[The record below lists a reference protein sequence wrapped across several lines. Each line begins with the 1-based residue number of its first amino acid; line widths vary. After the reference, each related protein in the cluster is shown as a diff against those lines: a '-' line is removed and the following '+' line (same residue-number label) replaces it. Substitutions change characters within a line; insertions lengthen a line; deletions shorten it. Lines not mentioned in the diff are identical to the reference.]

1 MFFNMGVT
9 LFTSRI
15 ILKTLGVQDFG
26 IYNLVGGVVVLFSF
40 LNGAMSSATQRF
52 LNIEIA
58 KGVKDR
64 INHVFCTSMNIHIGI
79 SLVVLILAETLGLW
93 FLNYKLNIPTDRMF
107 AANLVFQM
115 SILTTIIDITR
126 IPYSAIILAYEKMS
140 FYAYFGIFETVMKL
154 LIVYMLSL
162 FTNYDY
168 LIVYG
173 VLLMFVNLL
182 GNIIYRVFCVKN
194 FKTETHFRK
203 YYDKVLTREMTSF
216 SGWNLFGQVATV
228 GANQGLS
235 MVLNIFIG
243 VTVNAAMG
251 IANQVNAAIYNF
263 ISNFQIAFN
272 PQIIQTYALND
283 FEKHRK
289 LVINTSKYSFY
300 LMSILAAPFLLHT
313 EFILHLWLGDI
324 IPQFVI
330 PFTRVIILSSLFDAL
345 CGPLWM
351 SAHATGKIRNYQL
364 SISFILL
371 LNLPLSYLLLKLG
384 YSPVYVLVGKLGL
397 SFIAFIYRFY
407 FIKKIIHLSLKD
419 ILAYVSNIIPIFIL
433 FGGVFYLLKEGRM
446 RETTWSS
453 FFLYTLIL
461 ETIIFFSI
469 FIIGIGKSERN
480 LIYSFIK
487 SKFGK
492 NA

>member
-1 MFFNMGVT
+1 
-9 LFTSRI
+9 
-15 ILKTLGVQDFG
+15 
-26 IYNLVGGVVVLFSF
+26 
-40 LNGAMSSATQRF
+40 
-52 LNIEIA
+52 
-58 KGVKDR
+58 
-64 INHVFCTSMNIHIGI
+64 
-79 SLVVLILAETLGLW
+79 
-93 FLNYKLNIPTDRMF
+93 
-107 AANLVFQM
+107 
-115 SILTTIIDITR
+115 
-126 IPYSAIILAYEKMS
+126 
-140 FYAYFGIFETVMKL
+140 
-154 LIVYMLSL
+154 MLSL

-168 LIVYG
+168 LVVYG

-182 GNIIYRVFCVKN
+182 GNVIYRVFCIKN

-272 PQIIQTYALND
+272 PQIIQTY
-283 FEKHRK
+283 
-289 LVINTSKYSFY
+289 
-300 LMSILAAPFLLHT
+300 
-313 EFILHLWLGDI
+313 
-324 IPQFVI
+324 
-330 PFTRVIILSSLFDAL
+330 LFDAL

-384 YSPVYVLVGKLGL
+384 YSPVYVLIGKLGL

-407 FIKKIIHLSLKD
+407 FIKKIIHLSLKN
-419 ILAYVSNIIPIFIL
+419 ILVYASNIIPIFIL
-433 FGGVFYLLKEGRM
+433 FGGVFYLIKEGVM
-446 RETTWSS
+446 RETTWAS
-453 FFLYTLIL
+453 FFLYTLIF

-469 FIIGIGKSERN
+469 FILGIGKSERN